1 MAGPVQGLDFEF
13 WPGQPGQFFLKK
25 IQNDVV
31 LVKNKSQR
39 VCKRVFLGQPA
50 GSSGSHWVFS
60 FLVFSSTRPGSS
72 PGSTWQAGSSFK
84 IIAPINF
91 SLKTNLL
98 TFKSIFFYEWTN
110 FYFFFLN
117 INVWNMEKKSLE
129 FKLKIKRYQKYVN
142 LNFKFFVPFRLK
154 I

>member
-1 MAGPVQGLDFEF
+1 LKKTTARIIVLRPGSVAGPVQGLGFEF
-13 WPGQPGQFFLKK
+13 WPGQPSQFFFKK

-50 GSSGSHWVFS
+50 GSSGSHWGFS
-60 FLVFSSTRPGSS
+60 SLVFSSTRPGSS

-98 TFKSIFFYEWTN
+98 TFKSIFFFMNEQT
-110 FYFFFLN
+110 FFSFFL
-117 INVWNMEKKSLE
+117 ILMSETWKK
-129 FKLKIKRYQKYVN
+129 KV
-142 LNFKFFVPFRLK
+142 
-154 I
+154 